1 MVVNFAMIWMMAMY
15 LVTLYS
21 CMGHFSSNG
30 NESEFCVL
38 YQARFGKIVYNYW
51 HFALLASR
59 KDWNSP
65 FVGLSEV
72 MLFDDL
78 KILNYLV
85 PIKLI

>member
-1 MVVNFAMIWMMAMY
+1 MRERERDRETRHAMHVYEVRQVN
-15 LVTLYS
+15 
-21 CMGHFSSNG
+21 GH
-30 NESEFCVL
+30 
-38 YQARFGKIVYNYW
+38 R
-51 HFALLASR
+51 ASR

-78 KILNYLV
+78 NYLV